1 MEKAIIVGSGP
12 AGLTAGI
19 YLARAGLRPLVIE
32 GMESGGQLMTT
43 NHVDNYPGLG
53 LVTGPKLIAAIREQ
67 AERLGVRFAMD
78 EVTAVSPASDRV
90 SAKGMIADYECEK
103 LLVAT
108 GAGVEKTNLPGEARY
123 WGRGISACVTCDA
136 AFYAGKR
143 VAIVG
148 AGPGTTGAKAYL
160 EKAGAQVVGIVAP
173 DEVGEFQGDGQ
184 KLTQVGDLAVDG
196 AFIVTARVPQ
206 TGFLRGVVD
215 LDDKGFVVTQ
225 NRVLTSSPR
234 IFAAGDCAE
243 PKFRQAI
250 IAAGDGAYAALAMLA
265 PSANR

>member
-19 YLARAGLRPLVIE
+19 YLARAGLKPLVLE

-43 NHVDNYPGLG
+43 SHVDNYPGLG
-53 LVTGPKLIAAIREQ
+53 LTTGPKLIAAMREQ
-67 AERLGVRFAMD
+67 AERLGVKFAMD
-78 EVTAVSPASDRV
+78 EVEKVAPLDGKVAV
-90 SAKGMIADYECEK
+90 KGMIGDYECER
-103 LLVAT
+103 LLIAT
-108 GAGVEKTNLPGEARY
+108 GAGVKKTGLKGEAQY

-136 AFYAGKR
+136 AFYAGRR

-148 AGPGTTGAKAYL
+148 EGPGTAGAKAYL
-160 EKAGAQVVGIVAP
+160 EKAGAQVVGIVPPSEA
-173 DEVGEFQGDGQ
+173 GEFVGDGQ
-184 KLTQVGDLAVDG
+184 KLTQVGNLAVDG

-215 LDDKGFVVTQ
+215 LDDKGFVVTRD
-225 NRVLTSSPR
+225 RVFTSVPG

-243 PKFRQAI
+243 PRFRQAI

-265 PSANR
+265 HG